1 MKHLLAFA
9 LLLASTAIAVA
20 QNDRTWALFESKQ
33 QGTGRAIVFRYA
45 QTFAPS
51 FQRAEYPDRV
61 ILVWKYSSESG
72 MPVVAERERME
83 RLEDLMLPAVE
94 AKAQAVLVL
103 VSTGEGFR
111 EWIYYTQSE
120 SAFLDKLNE
129 TLKKGPRFPIE
140 IHAAPDPAWST
151 YEAFRKTAH
160 Q

>member
-1 MKHLLAFA
+1 MK
-9 LLLASTAIAVA
+9 LLLALTLLISSTSIALA
-20 QNDRTWALFESKQ
+20 QNDRAWALFESKQ

-72 MPVVAERERME
+72 MPVVAERERMD

-94 AKAQAVLVL
+94 AKAQSVLVL

-111 EWIYYTQSE
+111 EWIYYTKSK
-120 SAFLDKLNE
+120 SAFVDKLNE
-129 TLKKGPRFPIE
+129 TLKMSPSFPLE
-140 IHAAPDPAWST
+140 VHAAPDPAWST
-151 YEAFRKTAH
+151 YEAFRKTAR